1 MYGPITERLISLE
14 NSKEEQINDQTTDPQ
29 ANASVIL
36 LRNEIFHP
44 SAVSGVNVAATSP
57 VSFFTRL
64 DISAYTTTL
73 RKRQSR
79 KPTEQLLVMYSGFT
93 WP

>member
-14 NSKEEQINDQTTDPQ
+14 NSKEEEQINDQPTAPQ
-29 ANASVIL
+29 ANDSVIL

-57 VSFFTRL
+57 VSFFTLL

-79 KPTEQLLVMYSGFT
+79 T
-93 WP
+93 